1 MLWYSGCT
9 AWQLQS
15 LEAALEKA
23 AVKTGGLPTGKLSCA
38 TVALRYFLA
47 GGSSSFAAILTSSAN
62 DSAFIFRIAWPRW
75 IFPVISLGPS
85 SAAIFLLSIAETT
98 QTLTS

>member
-47 GGSSSFAAILTSSAN
+47 GGSSSFPAILTSSAN
-62 DSAFIFRIAWPRW
+62 DSASIFPIALPRW
-75 IFPVISLGPS
+75 IFTVIFRVPGSQ
-85 SAAIFLLSIAETT
+85 AISLLSIPIQHTP
-98 QTLTS
+98 Q